1 MQDFRNMKVWQ
12 KAHAIV
18 LEIYSFSR
26 RFPPEERYGIT
37 AQMRRSA
44 VSICSN
50 IAEGCGRGGD
60 RDFAHF
66 LQIALGSA
74 NEVQYLM
81 MLARDLELLDRSDHA
96 RIDPRLEEVRRMLF
110 ALLRKLRGS
119 AF

>member
-12 KAHAIV
+12 KAHATV
-18 LEIYSFSR
+18 LEIYAYSR

-37 AQMRRSA
+37 APVRRSA

-74 NEVQYLM
+74 NEVQYLLI
-81 MLARDLELLDRSDHA
+81 LARDLELLGRSDHA
-96 RIDPRLEEVRRMLF
+96 RLDPRLEEVRRMLLS
-110 ALLRKLRGS
+110 LLRKLRGS
-119 AF
+119 SS